1 VFLSYYAQARK
12 YSRRNYSL
20 CISRKGRFKRL
31 YPLPAGPDLESS
43 AALWQGKC
51 FRAKLQPSLDY
62 CSTTYARWWAF
73 LLVEQRLRE
82 LNPSTVSSLSP
93 DNQSISLA
101 SAQFVFV
108 AHAWQ
113 LSLSVPSHFSATTN
127 NGDHT
132 LTAGDLHIVRK
143 CVVHIVSGELRT
155 MYFYAAIW

>member
-1 VFLSYYAQARK
+1 LITCRSRSRVVSRTLAGEMLSSQA
-12 YSRRNYSL
+12 
-20 CISRKGRFKRL
+20 
-31 YPLPAGPDLESS
+31 PAITGL
-43 AALWQGKC
+43 L
-51 FRAKLQPSLDY
+51 LDY
-62 CSTTYARWWAF
+62 ICSLVGVLGR
-73 LLVEQRLRE
+73 LGLVEQRLRE